1 LFYLVRFPSE
11 MEDRMAFE
19 KARERMVAQ
28 LDRRGVRDARVLGA
42 MASVP
47 REAFV
52 SAGTE
57 EFAYADSPLPIG
69 EGQTISQPYIVAAMA
84 EAAELEPADRVLE
97 VGAGSGYAA
106 AIFSKLSGQVFAI
119 ERHANLTDAAREV
132 CHALSYHN
140 ITLKTGDGSIGWLE
154 QAPFDAI
161 LVAAGVPKPPEALK
175 RQLKIGGRLIVPVG
189 EADEQRLFRVR
200 RTGEEK
206 FLEDDLGGVRFVPLI
221 GAQGWPE

>member
-1 LFYLVRFPSE
+1 MVRFPSE
-11 MEDRMAFE
+11 MEDRMVFE

-28 LDRRGVRDARVLGA
+28 LDRRGVRDARVLDA

-84 EAAELEPADRVLE
+84 EAAALEPADRVLE

-106 AIFSKLSGQVFAI
+106 AIFSRLVGQVFAI
-119 ERHANLTDAAREV
+119 ERHASLTEAARERY
-132 CHALSYHN
+132 HALGYHN
-140 ITLKTGDGSIGWLE
+140 ITLKTGDGSTGWPE
-154 QAPFDAI
+154 HAPFDAI

-206 FLEDDLGGVRFVPLI
+206 FQEDDLGGVRFVPLI